1 MPFVIVRR
9 ALLATCTLCIAT
21 VPLTAQPTL
30 EPIGNESF
38 LSGSPVHFPLVGHD
52 PTGGPLVFTAESSDP
67 ELVATHI
74 LEGNRSLRIVVTDFG
89 EMIFELFEARVP
101 RATSRIIAFTES
113 GLYDGV
119 LFHRVI
125 DRFVIQGGDPDG
137 DGIGNPE
144 LGLWDDQ
151 FHVDLQHNRRGVLS
165 MAKSGDDT
173 NDSQF
178 FVTELATRHLDFD
191 HTIFGQLVVGE
202 DVRQAISTVPTDT
215 ADRPLTPVVMERVEV
230 FQDTQN
236 GLLMLKAPEGTSGTA
251 EITVTATDA
260 AGLTAQQTFSV
271 NIAPDNLN
279 SPPFLADIPV
289 LTTRVNTEFTYQ
301 LVAIDV
307 EGDTAL
313 FLDEATMDING
324 LPVPARAPGDLVYA
338 VDSETGV
345 LRVTPQ
351 NGLTGTFLLSV
362 ATAVSVFFVDFQAVT
377 IQIDP

>member
-1 MPFVIVRR
+1 
-9 ALLATCTLCIAT
+9 
-21 VPLTAQPTL
+21 
-30 EPIGNESF
+30 
-38 LSGSPVHFPLVGHD
+38 
-52 PTGGPLVFTAESSDP
+52 
-67 ELVATHI
+67 
-74 LEGNRSLRIVVTDFG
+74 
-89 EMIFELFEARVP
+89 MIFELFEARVP
-101 RATSRIIAFTES
+101 RATSRIIGLTES
-113 GLYDGV
+113 GIYNGV
-119 LFHRVI
+119 IFHRVI
-125 DRFVIQGGDPDG
+125 DRFMIQGGDPDG

-144 LGLWDDQ
+144 LGRWDDQ

-178 FVTELATRHLDFD
+178 FVTELATRHLDFE

-202 DVRQAISTVPTDT
+202 DVRQAISAVPTDST
-215 ADRPLTPVVMERVEV
+215 DRPLTPVVMERVEV
-230 FQDTQN
+230 FEDTQN
-236 GLLMLKAPEGTSGTA
+236 GLLLLKAPEGTSGTA

-260 AGLTAQQTFSV
+260 AGLSAQQTFSV
-271 NIAPDNLN
+271 NITPDNLN

-289 LTTRVNTEFTYQ
+289 LTTRVNTELTYQ

-307 EGDTAL
+307 EGDAAL
-313 FLDEATMDING
+313 FLDEATMDFNG
-324 LPVPARAPGDLVYA
+324 LPVPARAPADLVYV

-351 NGLTGTFLLSV
+351 NGLAGTFRLSV